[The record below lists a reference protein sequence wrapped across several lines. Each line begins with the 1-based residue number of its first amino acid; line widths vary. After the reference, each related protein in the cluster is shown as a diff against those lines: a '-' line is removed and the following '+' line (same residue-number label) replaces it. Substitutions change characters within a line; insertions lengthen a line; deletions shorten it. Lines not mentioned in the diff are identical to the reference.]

1 MTESKEC
8 LNMKL
13 EQFMVKF
20 RETGGYEYNIEVIAA
35 DEFSAAH
42 IAEYSLSDEVR
53 AITKVVG
60 VMAIDSG

>member
-1 MTESKEC
+1 
-8 LNMKL
+8 MKL
-13 EQFMVKF
+13 KRFTVKF
-20 RETGGYEYNIEVIAA
+20 REIGGHEYNMEVIAA
-35 DEFSAAH
+35 DEFSATH

>member
-20 RETGGYEYNIEVIAA
+20 RETGGHEYNIEVIAA